1 MDYIPSFTLLVLE
14 TMALH
19 VETRQSGRDCGVWN
33 LNSCGM
39 NSFTNL
45 D

>member
-19 VETRQSGRDCGVWN
+19 VETGKVGVTVEY
-33 LNSCGM
+33 GI
-39 NSFTNL
+39 
-45 D
+45 